1 MQGYVK
7 NEGTRAYF
15 VCQRQIP
22 PGGKVTFDSIYK
34 SVGKKSG
41 LEYNFDFIEWVKL
54 NIFKRG
60 SWGYYGENDGPLVEK
75 PVVKKSNKIA
85 TKKVSTKKAVP
96 KVPKVPKVS
105 KKTSAKTSSK
115 KELDA
120 RGAGRNMKRD
130 TNMLE
135 SNEITPAAIIEAPYD
150 EARSL
155 IEKTKDRTVLKKAL
169 KLSHHISNKE
179 QHMRHIVKRMEQV
192 Y

>member
-22 PGGKVTFDSIYK
+22 PGGKVALDSIYK
-34 SVGKKSG
+34 SVGEKSG
-41 LEYNFDFIEWVKL
+41 LKYNLDFIEWIKL
-54 NIFKRG
+54 NVFKRG
-60 SWGYYGENDGPLVEK
+60 SWGYYGENDELLVNE
-75 PVVKKSNKIA
+75 PVVKKS
-85 TKKVSTKKAVP
+85 KKV
-96 KVPKVPKVS
+96 VS

-120 RGAGRNMKRD
+120 KGAGRNMKRD

-135 SNEITPAAIIEAPYD
+135 STEITPAEIIEAPYD
-150 EARSL
+150 EARGL
-155 IEKTKDRTVLKKAL
+155 IEKTRDRTVLKKAL
-169 KLSHHISNKE
+169 KLSNHISGKE

>member
-22 PGGKVTFDSIYK
+22 PGGKVAFDSIYK
-34 SVGKKSG
+34 SVGEKSG
-41 LEYNFDFIEWVKL
+41 LEYNPDFIEWIKL
-54 NIFKRG
+54 NVFKRG
-60 SWGYYGENDGPLVEK
+60 PWGYYGENDELLVK
-75 PVVKKSNKIA
+75 KSVVKKSKKVA
-85 TKKVSTKKAVP
+85 AKKVSTKKA
-96 KVPKVPKVS
+96 VPKVS

-115 KELDA
+115 KGLDA

-135 SNEITPAAIIEAPYD
+135 SGEITPADIIEAPYD

-169 KLSHHISNKE
+169 KLSNHISNKE